1 MGETSL
7 KIYKGAAVSIRKSV
21 LAYLLSLKRMQEHI
35 MRIEE
40 RREKCDMTE
49 HLIEIEIFTRTSHI
63 IVTKFSPYELR
74 TSR

>member
-21 LAYLLSLKRMQEHI
+21 LAYLLRLKRMQEHI

-40 RREKCDMTE
+40 RREECDMTK
-49 HLIEIEIFTRTSHI
+49 HFEI
-63 IVTKFSPYELR
+63 
-74 TSR
+74 

>member
-7 KIYKGAAVSIRKSV
+7 KMYKGAAVSIRKSV

-40 RREKCDMTE
+40 RREKYDMTK
-49 HLIEIEIFTRTSHI
+49 HLIEI
-63 IVTKFSPYELR
+63 
-74 TSR
+74 